1 MSRKSTPLKLNA
13 TTVDPKTSNEYRFSI
28 EYYIFIEN
36 GDYIAWSPSLDIC
49 TSGDSYIEAV
59 ANFYECFEL
68 YAEYWIEHGTLL
80 DDLREHGWKVQNR
93 QLKPPSQ
100 QTLMRKPK
108 MKELYANNVSFERVV
123 SPMRLSVQA

>member
-1 MSRKSTPLKLNA
+1 MDRKNTPLTLKA
-13 TTVDPKTSNEYRFSI
+13 TTVDPKTDNEYRFSI
-28 EYYIFIEN
+28 EYYIFVEN

-49 TSGDSYIEAV
+49 TSGNTYSEAV

-68 YAEYWIEHGTLL
+68 YAEYWIEHGTLEQ
-80 DDLREHGWKVQNR
+80 DLKEHGWTIRNW

-100 QTLMRKPK
+100 QVLMRKPK

-123 SPMRLSVQA
+123 SPMRLPVRV